1 MYDRK
6 IEETM
11 GVFDEVKQ
19 IMVVKCVDDGS
30 DEKGYCEFDA
40 SINAKGQ
47 TINLIEGENFEKYV
61 IKNET
66 GKFKID
72 FKKAM
77 HLKNVGVE
85 IMIHTGEIIFDGEA
99 SASYSQSPTI
109 TKYLYVMFLYVNFR
123 SIKNSFFTIKY
134 VFDHITKWNH

>member
-40 SINAKGQ
+40 SINVKGQ

-72 FKKAM
+72 FK
-77 HLKNVGVE
+77 
-85 IMIHTGEIIFDGEA
+85 
-99 SASYSQSPTI
+99 
-109 TKYLYVMFLYVNFR
+109 
-123 SIKNSFFTIKY
+123 
-134 VFDHITKWNH
+134 